1 MSSNAQKLSDF
12 HLSQLLGGI
21 TGNKKFKNV
30 STGGDAILET
40 LFTDCENF
48 RAPFYISDTFVCR
61 ERYPIY
67 SELLTPHKSSLIDLL
82 KENYNESCLIS
93 DSVFRGKAG
102 LFFVTLTNDR
112 LRITEWISFLKKL
125 NIHSVQLNMDYF
137 LMSSVSSFVDN

>member
-1 MSSNAQKLSDF
+1 MSSNAPKLSDF
-12 HLSQLLGGI
+12 HLGQLLGGL
-21 TGNKKFKNV
+21 TGNKNFK
-30 STGGDAILET
+30 SAATSEDSILET

-82 KENYNESCLIS
+82 KENYNETCLIS
-93 DSVFRGKAG
+93 DSVFRGKDG
-102 LFFVTLTNDR
+102 LFFVTLTNDKT
-112 LRITEWISFLKKL
+112 RISEWILFLKKL

-137 LMSSVSSFVDN
+137 LMSSVSSFIAN